1 MLFLLNL
8 PEELASSKGVL
19 SGPLL
24 SLGLL
29 VSDEGLGC
37 LASLHGWP
45 WAALQHEQWKGWTRG
60 GAGVPWA

>member
-8 PEELASSKGVL
+8 PEELASSKGVM

-24 SLGLL
+24 GPGLL

-37 LASLHGWP
+37 LASPHGWP
-45 WAALQHEQWKGWTRG
+45 LAALQHEQGKSWTRG
-60 GAGVPWA
+60 GAGVP